1 MGEKQYPTGVRP
13 YGSGI
18 QIRFSWDKKRY
29 EPIWP
34 RKPSQK
40 NLASASA
47 LRAELILRAK
57 SGVLTL
63 EYLAD
68 HFPEYAHTKEHTDNN
83 PKYLL
88 CTLAQDF
95 LDNSGM
101 PANSRTSYRQQ
112 LNAYVMPDL
121 ADVDVR
127 YCTEGELV
135 AWSRAQP
142 FTSQSV
148 RNITYSALRKIMALA
163 VAYGYI
169 ERSPAEVLKITKDSD
184 SEPDPLTPE
193 ERDAVLG
200 WLEKRYTDRQRAI
213 YLYYVLGFWTGMRP
227 SEMIALEMRDVML
240 STNRVSVSKLISK
253 GQLQSYTKTKKNR
266 VVLMNEFSR
275 AAFEELL
282 ELGKEKPV
290 SHKLIWTYRAPD
302 GFKSLTTFR
311 DRLNEAFVGAGIRV
325 RSTYSMRHTY
335 ASVCLMAGITP
346 AFVAQ
351 QVGNT
356 VPVLLSRY
364 AKWISSDADM
374 LEMSKLGKK

>member
-1 MGEKQYPTGVRP
+1 VGEKQYPTGVRP

-18 QIRFSWDKKRY
+18 QVRFSWDKKRY

-34 RKPSQK
+34 RKPSPK
-40 NLASASA
+40 NLAAASA
-47 LRAELILRAK
+47 LRAEIILRAK
-57 SGVLTL
+57 SGILSL

-68 HFPEYAHTKEHTDNN
+68 HFPEYAHAKEHSEAN

-112 LNAYVMPDL
+112 LNAYVMPEL
-121 ADVDVR
+121 AQIDVR
-127 YCTEGELV
+127 YCTEGDLV
-135 AWSRAQP
+135 AWSRAQK

-148 RNITYSALRKIMALA
+148 RNLAYSALRKVMALA
-163 VAYGYI
+163 VSYGYI
-169 ERSPAEVLKITKDSD
+169 SKSPAEVLKITKDND
-184 SEPDPLTPE
+184 TEPDPLTPE
-193 ERDAVLG
+193 ERDAVLA
-200 WLEKRYTDRQRAI
+200 WLEKKYTGRQRSI
-213 YLYYVLGFWTGMRP
+213 YLYYVIGFWTGMRP
-227 SEMIALEMRDVML
+227 SEMIALEQRDVML
-240 STNRVSVSKLISK
+240 STGRVSVSKLISK
-253 GQLQSYTKTKKNR
+253 GQVQAYTKTKKNR
-266 VVLMNEFSR
+266 IVLMNEFSR
-275 AAFEELL
+275 QAFEELL
-282 ELGKEKPV
+282 ELGKGNPV
-290 SHKLIWTYRAPD
+290 SHRLLWTYRAPE

-311 DRLNEAFVGAGIRV
+311 DRLNQAFVESGIRV

-351 QVGNT
+351 QLGNT

-374 LEMSKLGKK
+374 LEMSKLGK

>member
-34 RKPSQK
+34 RKPSPK
-40 NLASASA
+40 NLAAASA
-47 LRAELILRAK
+47 LRAEITLRAK
-57 SGVLTL
+57 SGILTL

-68 HFPEYAHTKEHTDNN
+68 HFPEYAHAKEHSETN

-112 LNAYVMPDL
+112 LNAYVMPEL
-121 ADVDVR
+121 AEVDVR
-127 YCTEGELV
+127 YCTEGDLV
-135 AWSRAQP
+135 AWSRAQT

-148 RNITYSALRKIMALA
+148 RNLAYSALRKVMALA
-163 VAYGYI
+163 VSYGYI
-169 ERSPAEVLKITKDSD
+169 SKSPAEVLKITKDSD
-184 SEPDPLTPE
+184 TEPDPLTPE
-193 ERDAVLG
+193 ERDAVLL
-200 WLEKRYTDRQRAI
+200 WLEKKYTGRQRAI
-213 YLYYVLGFWTGMRP
+213 YLYYVIGFWTGMRP
-227 SEMIALEMRDVML
+227 SEMIALEQRDVML
-240 STNRVSVSKLISK
+240 STGRVSVSKLISK
-253 GQLQSYTKTKKNR
+253 GQVQAYTKTKKSR
-266 VVLMNEFSR
+266 IVLMNEFSR
-275 AAFEELL
+275 PAFEELL
-282 ELGKEKPV
+282 ELGKGNPV
-290 SHKLIWTYRAPD
+290 SHRLLWTYRAPD

-311 DRLNEAFVGAGIRV
+311 DRLNQAFVESGIRV

-351 QVGNT
+351 QLGNT

-374 LEMSKLGKK
+374 LEMSKLGK

>member
-1 MGEKQYPTGVRP
+1 VGEKQYPTGVRP

-34 RKPSQK
+34 RKPSPK
-40 NLASASA
+40 NLAAAST
-47 LRAELILRAK
+47 LRAEIIVRAK
-57 SGVLTL
+57 SGILTL

-68 HFPEYAHTKEHTDNN
+68 HFPEYAHAKEHSETN

-112 LNAYVMPDL
+112 LNAYVMPEL
-121 ADVDVR
+121 AQVDVR
-127 YCTEGELV
+127 YCTEGDLV
-135 AWSRAQP
+135 AWSRGQT

-148 RNITYSALRKIMALA
+148 RNITYSALRKVMALA
-163 VAYGYI
+163 VSYGYI
-169 ERSPAEVLKITKDSD
+169 TKSPAEALKITKDTD
-184 SEPDPLTPE
+184 TEPDPLTPE
-193 ERDAVLG
+193 ERDTVLA
-200 WLEKRYTDRQRAI
+200 WLEKKYTGRQRPI

-227 SEMIALEMRDVML
+227 SEMIALELRDVML
-240 STNRVSVSKLISK
+240 SNNRVSVSKLISK
-253 GQLQSYTKTKKNR
+253 GQVQNYTKTKKSR
-266 VVLMNEFSR
+266 IVLMNEFSR
-275 AAFEELL
+275 QAFEELL
-282 ELGKEKPV
+282 ELGKGNPV
-290 SHKLIWTYRAPD
+290 SHRLLWTYRAPD

-311 DRLNEAFVGAGIRV
+311 DRLNQAFVESGIRV

-351 QVGNT
+351 QLGNT

-374 LEMSKLGKK
+374 LEMSKLGK

>member
-1 MGEKQYPTGVRP
+1 VGEKQYPTGVRP

-18 QIRFSWDKKRY
+18 QVRFSWDKKRY

-34 RKPSQK
+34 RKPSPK
-40 NLASASA
+40 NLAAASA
-47 LRAELILRAK
+47 LRAEIILRAK
-57 SGVLTL
+57 SGILSL

-68 HFPEYAHTKEHTDNN
+68 HFPEYAHAKEHSEAN

-112 LNAYVMPDL
+112 LNAYVMPEL
-121 ADVDVR
+121 AQIDVR
-127 YCTEGELV
+127 YCTEGDLV
-135 AWSRAQP
+135 AWSRAQK

-148 RNITYSALRKIMALA
+148 RNLAYSALRKVMALA
-163 VAYGYI
+163 VSYGYI
-169 ERSPAEVLKITKDSD
+169 SKSPAEVLKITKDND
-184 SEPDPLTPE
+184 TEPDPLTPE
-193 ERDAVLG
+193 ERDAVLA
-200 WLEKRYTDRQRAI
+200 WLEKKYTGRQRSI
-213 YLYYVLGFWTGMRP
+213 YLYYVIGFWTGMRP
-227 SEMIALEMRDVML
+227 SEMIALEQRDVML
-240 STNRVSVSKLISK
+240 STGRVSVSKLISK
-253 GQLQSYTKTKKNR
+253 GQVQAYTKTKKNR

-275 AAFEELL
+275 RAFEELL
-282 ELGKEKPV
+282 ELGKDHSV
-290 SHKLIWTYRAPD
+290 SHRLLWTYRAPE

-311 DRLNEAFVGAGIRV
+311 DRLNQAFVESGIRV

-351 QVGNT
+351 QLGNT

-374 LEMSKLGKK
+374 LEMSKLGK